1 MKETQKST
9 LKCTSDFPLKLALVS
24 VGGST
29 PPSGTIITNK
39 NANMITNSMVRF
51 MAKFEKELAH
61 KSVDETIAEMC
72 GKSSVEIH
80 NAFDYEF

>member
-1 MKETQKST
+1 MIS
-9 LKCTSDFPLKLALVS
+9 
-24 VGGST
+24 
-29 PPSGTIITNK
+29 K
-39 NANMITNSMVRF
+39 NMVRF

-61 KSVDETIAEMC
+61 KSVDEAITEMC

>member
-1 MKETQKST
+1 MI
-9 LKCTSDFPLKLALVS
+9 A
-24 VGGST
+24 
-29 PPSGTIITNK
+29 K
-39 NANMITNSMVRF
+39 NMVRF

-61 KSVDETIAEMC
+61 KSIEETIEEMC